1 MKILLSP
8 AKSMKSK
15 LPDFDFNET
24 NPLFLHKTKQIIS
37 SLSQWT
43 IMDFKAKMKINDTIS
58 LSTFDAFQALKKDGI
73 SKGIPSIYYYD
84 GLAFK
89 GLSAIEMNKDDIA
102 YAQESLFI
110 LSGLYGLLRPLDLIH
125 FYRLEMA
132 FRFKIENGINSL
144 YDFWSNDITNYL
156 NKNFSNDLIVNLA
169 SNEYSRVINTTS
181 LLSKFITCHFLEV
194 KNGAEKVIAS
204 HAKKARGLMAK
215 FIISNQLKS
224 KEEIKLFDLEGYT
237 FRKDLSNENN
247 IYFSRV
253 NQ

>member
-15 LPDFDFNET
+15 LPGFDVKET

-58 LSTFDAFQALKKDGI
+58 LSTFDAFQALKKDGV

-89 GLSAIEMNKDDIA
+89 GLSAIEMNKDDIT

-132 FRFKIENGINSL
+132 FRFKMENGTNSL
-144 YDFWSNDITNYL
+144 YDFWTSEITNYL
-156 NKNFSNDLIVNLA
+156 NKNFSDELIVNLA
-169 SNEYSRVINTTS
+169 SNEYSKVINTKS
-181 LLSKFITCHFLEV
+181 LLSEFITCHFLEV

-215 FIISNQLKS
+215 FIISNKLKS
-224 KEEIKLFDLEGYT
+224 KEELKLFNSLGYT
-237 FRKDLSNENN
+237 FREDLSNEKN